1 MDPCVPMEKCNPRK
15 VWSAEHG
22 RFIMLHSFRAFIPWQ
37 IASVVLNSMEM
48 QWIMAGSL
56 KWGKAVHH
64 MAGMQARKYRRGFPQ
79 SPWKKHPTPT
89 PRQTS
94 LPPDWLSKISPPLNS
109 TMLGTLHV
117 DHWEGLGGGKVELW
131 VWGLECELPVLKCL
145 LWHWAL

>member
-1 MDPCVPMEKCNPRK
+1 MDPMCSIGEVQFQKSLEC
-15 VWSAEHG
+15 WHG

-37 IASVVLNSMEM
+37 IASVVLNSTEM

-64 MAGMQARKYRRGFPQ
+64 MPGMQARKYRRGFPQ
-79 SPWKKHPTPT
+79 SPWKKHIPL

-94 LPPDWLSKISPPLNS
+94 LPPDWLSKISPPHNS

-117 DHWEGLGGGKVELW
+117 DHWEGLGGDKVELW

-145 LWHWAL
+145 LWHWTL